1 MTVIELVGWVAG
13 FMFVGL
19 FLSYLSIGFINT
31 LCFLILAIIL
41 IPPTSKFVF
50 ETFKIKIN
58 KFLLALILV
67 IIALATT
74 TSSRNKTK
82 KEPSETID
90 SPTPTSAIIETPTPT
105 PTTQPTPTVKIVK
118 KVVAPTT
125 KPAETNIQ
133 KTQESGVS
141 AVYKSALTKA
151 SLYANTMYMSKR
163 GVYDQ
168 LVSEYGEKFSA
179 DAAQYGID
187 NVKANWNANALK
199 KAKMY
204 QDTMSMS
211 PDAIRDQ
218 LVSDYGEKFTQDEA
232 NYAIQHLNG

>member
-1 MTVIELVGWVAG
+1 MKAIELIEWI
-13 FMFVGL
+13 VGL
-19 FLSYLSIGFINT
+19 FFGVMFLTYSSIGFINT
-31 LCFLILAIIL
+31 LSFLVLAIIL

-50 ETFKIKIN
+50 KAFKIKIN
-58 KFLLALILV
+58 KFLLALILI
-67 IIALATT
+67 IIALVTT
-74 TSSRNKTK
+74 TSSGNKTK
-82 KEPSETID
+82 KEPSGTIN
-90 SPTPTSAIIETPTPT
+90 SPVPTSVVLETPTPA
-105 PTTQPTPTVKIVK
+105 PTTQPTPTVKVVK

-125 KPAETNIQ
+125 KPAETNTQ

-151 SLYANTMYMSKR
+151 NLYANTMYMSKR

-179 DAAQYGID
+179 DAAQYGVD

-211 PDAIRDQ
+211 PDAIRNQ
-218 LVSDYGEKFTQDEA
+218 LVSDYGEKFTQGEA
-232 NYAIQHLNG
+232 DYAIQHLND